1 MMVTTRFSEETYE
14 QNRHYRSK
22 YKEIGCIYGPSR
34 KMSQRIS
41 PRAIV
46 YVIEMNNTL
55 NRIEGVG
62 LIRNMLSM
70 DKNYRIY
77 KEGNYNRYI
86 YKGTYRLDRTDIDP
100 HILAIFDTLLFKGKS
115 HLKRGL
121 GFTRIPLSLYDHE
134 IVETKLMT
142 SREREEQEER
152 QYTRSE
158 DDDKHMTLLRTSLYE
173 QQIKAYLR
181 DRFKEKYL
189 GLQNEEEEDTN
200 SEESESES

>member
-14 QNRHYRSK
+14 QNRHYRFK

-86 YKGTYRLDRTDIDP
+86 YKGSYRLDRTDMEP
-100 HILAIFDTLLFKGKS
+100 HILEIFDTILFKGKS

-134 IVETKLMT
+134 IVYEKMNSFDMVEAQAHEDQDDLH
-142 SREREEQEER
+142 
-152 QYTRSE
+152 RSFF
-158 DDDKHMTLLRTSLYE
+158 YE
-173 QQIKAYLR
+173 QRIKAYIR
-181 DRFKEKYL
+181 DKFKEKYL
-189 GLQNEEEEDTN
+189 SLQKDEDADPL
-200 SEESESES
+200 